1 MKLKIFIKNVR
12 KDGLKANAPN
22 NESLLKFTKKIIEF
36 SEKGLK
42 KRKIKEKRQE

>member
-1 MKLKIFIKNVR
+1 MLEKN
-12 KDGLKANAPN
+12 GLKANAPN

-42 KRKIKEKRQE
+42 KRKLRKKARMKQFF